1 MILKP
6 LHIDSSWTL
15 FLDRD
20 GVINKKLPGD
30 YVKSWDEFEF
40 IEGVPD
46 AVATL
51 TGLFGKIFVAT
62 NQQGIG
68 KGIMTELELDKVHDR
83 MMEEIRYAGGK
94 IDKIYYSPYREE
106 EKSVFRKPNVG
117 MARKAKIDFP
127 EIEMNKSIMVG
138 DSMSDLEFGKN
149 SGMVTVLI
157 SDDKELP
164 DDVASLADFILP
176 NLRTFADEVKG
187 SVQEGQNF

>member
-1 MILKP
+1 MILKH
-6 LHIDSSWTL
+6 LHIDSTWSL

-40 IEGVPD
+40 LDGVPD
-46 AVATL
+46 AIATL

-68 KGIMTELELDKVHDR
+68 KGIMTELELDNIHDR
-83 MMEEIRYAGGK
+83 MMDEIRYAGGK

-138 DSMSDLEFGKN
+138 DSKSDLEFGKN
-149 SGMVTVLI
+149 SGMVTVLLTENN
-157 SDDKELP
+157 ELP
-164 DDVASLADFILP
+164 DDVASLADFILT
-176 NLRTFADEVKG
+176 NLRTFADEV
-187 SVQEGQNF
+187 SESA